1 MLNLFKESSHLN
13 SEILKREIA
22 MCQVV
27 ADSEEFNKLIAYYE
41 EHFMEVKYD
50 DYNVTVGDYFYGH
63 CQRLV
68 DRFGENLNCLCDR
81 LKFTD
86 YFDRSV
92 IERPLPVSRSQ
103 IESLGNKISRE
114 EKFQLLLHDT
124 MWASRVFGELMMVK
138 KLAQFAL

>member
-1 MLNLFKESSHLN
+1 MLNLFKESSHFN
-13 SEILKREIA
+13 SEILKQEIA
-22 MCQVV
+22 FCQVV

-41 EHFMEVKYD
+41 KNFMKSQFD
-50 DYNVTVGDYFYGH
+50 DYNVVIGDYFYGH

-68 DRFGENLNCLCDR
+68 DRFGENLNYLCDG

-92 IERPLPVSRSQ
+92 IERPLPVSRAK

-138 KLAQFAL
+138 KFAQFAL